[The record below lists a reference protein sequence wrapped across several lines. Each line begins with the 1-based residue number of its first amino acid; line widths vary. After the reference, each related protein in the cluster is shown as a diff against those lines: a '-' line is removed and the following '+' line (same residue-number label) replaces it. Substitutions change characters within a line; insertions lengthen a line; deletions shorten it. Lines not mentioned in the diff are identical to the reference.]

1 MIDDETAPPPDDV
14 MEVLRSPSGH
24 GWMIRFD
31 GEIKACF
38 STADDMCEWIK
49 TVLRPLDI
57 EAGVIP
63 RSEPIRPVADADMPR
78 IITDAQS
85 KIETKPARLWRVFA
99 GGKT

>member
-1 MIDDETAPPPDDV
+1 MSDDIAPPPEDM

-38 STADDMCEWIK
+38 STAADMCSWIEA
-49 TVLRPLDI
+49 VLTPLDI

-63 RSEPIRPVADADMPR
+63 RSAPIKAVADDDLPKILA
-78 IITDAQS
+78 DAQS
-85 KIETKPARLWRVFA
+85 KIETKPARIWRVFA
-99 GGKT
+99 GGKS